1 MKEAHAVLQVA
12 AVISLTALTLSSAIG
27 QSAADRCMN
36 EGRAFSGEVQIDGC
50 TEVIQSAE
58 RSGKDPSWAY
68 SDRGIAYY
76 NKGDYDRAVADFSK
90 VIERNPNYAK
100 AYINRGN
107 AYDNKGD
114 HDRAIADYNKAI
126 ELNP

>member
-1 MKEAHAVLQVA
+1 MKEAHAGLQLA
-12 AVISLTALTLSSAIG
+12 AVISLTALTLTSAIG
-27 QSAADRCMN
+27 QSAVDRCVN
-36 EGRAFSGEVQIDGC
+36 EGKAFSGEVQIDGC
-50 TEVIQSAE
+50 TEAIQSGKW
-58 RSGKDPSWAY
+58 SGKDLSWAY

-76 NKGDYDRAVADFSK
+76 NKGDYDRAIADFNK
-90 VIERNPNYAK
+90 VIELNPNYAK

-126 ELNP
+126 EL